1 MQEEKILIIK
11 FGGLGDI
18 ILSLDAIFSIFS
30 HHRNNKIILL
40 TEKPFVS
47 ILAKTGFFEE
57 VLSINR
63 SLFYFIDIKQIRK
76 KTLSYN
82 FSHVYDLQ
90 TSRRS
95 SYYLKYFFK
104 KGSITNGIGK
114 YAKIKHLNCKRNF
127 MHTIDRQKEQMELSD
142 IKFSMMDDYEWL
154 CDKNINI
161 PNSKFALIVPGGS
174 KSRPYKR
181 IPKFV
186 YEKIIKFLL
195 KKKIKPILVGSV
207 DDTKICSQLSS
218 ISKEILNLCTI
229 TSIGQIFFL
238 AKHSSLS
245 VGNDTGPMHIIARGN
260 NKTIVFF
267 TRFSDPKLCKPTG
280 VDVEIFQY
288 PDNDSDFFLTVKK
301 SLQKCL

>member
-1 MQEEKILIIK
+1 LQEEKILIIK

-161 PNSKFALIVPGGS
+161 PNSKFALIVPGAQKVDPTKEYQS
-174 KSRPYKR
+174 LYT
-181 IPKFV
+181 
-186 YEKIIKFLL
+186 
-195 KKKIKPILVGSV
+195 KKL
-207 DDTKICSQLSS
+207 
-218 ISKEILNLCTI
+218 
-229 TSIGQIFFL
+229 
-238 AKHSSLS
+238 
-245 VGNDTGPMHIIARGN
+245 
-260 NKTIVFF
+260 
-267 TRFSDPKLCKPTG
+267 
-280 VDVEIFQY
+280 
-288 PDNDSDFFLTVKK
+288 
-301 SLQKCL
+301 

>member
-63 SLFYFIDIKQIRK
+63 SLFYFIDIKEIRK

-95 SYYLKYFFK
+95 SYYLKYF
-104 KGSITNGIGK
+104 
-114 YAKIKHLNCKRNF
+114 L
-127 MHTIDRQKEQMELSD
+127 E
-142 IKFSMMDDYEWL
+142 
-154 CDKNINI
+154 
-161 PNSKFALIVPGGS
+161 
-174 KSRPYKR
+174 
-181 IPKFV
+181 
-186 YEKIIKFLL
+186 
-195 KKKIKPILVGSV
+195 
-207 DDTKICSQLSS
+207 
-218 ISKEILNLCTI
+218 
-229 TSIGQIFFL
+229 
-238 AKHSSLS
+238 
-245 VGNDTGPMHIIARGN
+245 
-260 NKTIVFF
+260 
-267 TRFSDPKLCKPTG
+267 
-280 VDVEIFQY
+280 
-288 PDNDSDFFLTVKK
+288 
-301 SLQKCL
+301 